1 MGKGNQNLKKFFS
14 HAKFFSS
21 FNSENNIKSDNS
33 IDEYCFIGRSNVGKS
48 SIINSLTNN
57 HSLAKTSKTPGRT
70 QTINFFILRNHLYI
84 VDLPGYGYAKVSKVV
99 QNQLS
104 ELIKNYLKY
113 RSTLKHIF
121 VLIDSKVGIKN
132 SDIDIFDLIY
142 SYEKMFSIIFT
153 KADKSSKSYME
164 QQKKSLLTLMKNY
177 PKSFSEIFFT
187 SSKNKEGIIDVQ
199 KQIYRL
205 SQIK

>member
-1 MGKGNQNLKKFFS
+1 MSRGNQSLKKFFS
-14 HAKFFSS
+14 QAKFFSS

-57 HSLAKTSKTPGRT
+57 HSLAKISKTPGRT
-70 QTINFFILRNHLYI
+70 QTINFFILKNHLYI
-84 VDLPGYGYAKVSKVV
+84 VDLPGYGYAKVSKVI
-99 QNQLS
+99 QYQLS

-113 RSTLKHIF
+113 RNTLKHIF

-142 SYEKMFSIIFT
+142 SYDKKFSIICT
-153 KADKSSKSYME
+153 KTDKSSKSYME
-164 QQKKSLLTLMKNY
+164 QQKKSLITLMKNY
-177 PKSFSEIFFT
+177 PKSFSDIFFT
-187 SSKNKEGIIDVQ
+187 SSKTKDGIIDVQ
-199 KQIYRL
+199 KQIYQL
-205 SQIK
+205 SQSK